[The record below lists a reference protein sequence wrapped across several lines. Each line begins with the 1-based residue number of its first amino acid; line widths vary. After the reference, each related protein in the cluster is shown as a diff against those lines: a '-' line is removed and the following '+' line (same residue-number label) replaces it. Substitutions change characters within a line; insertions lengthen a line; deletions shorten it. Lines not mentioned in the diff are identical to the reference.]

1 MAGDAYYSQCVL
13 RLHCDGANNAT
24 TFTDSSITP
33 KTGTANGNAKLSTTR
48 PKFGTAAGEFDGT
61 GDYVQFANSADFSF
75 GSGDFTISG
84 WFETDTIT
92 GAHAIIGYA
101 NGSAANSNYSFQII
115 INGSTLSASLF
126 FGSTAYSPTKSGVA
140 IGTKHHWALE
150 RYGNN
155 LTIYLDGVGGTPV
168 DVTGVT
174 ANNPSSSILQIGQVQ
189 GYYPWDGSIDELD
202 IVKGA
207 ARYQGDFTP
216 PAAALLDGIGQVSG
230 TVRDDTGALC
240 ARTVRIYRRDTGAL
254 IGSTTSDASL
264 GTYTINC
271 PTLDEVQRIVLDD
284 SGGTLYNDLVDRV
297 IPA

>member
-1 MAGDAYYSQCVL
+1 MAGDIYYGNCVL
-13 RLHCDGANNAT
+13 RLHCDGINNST
-24 TFTDSSITP
+24 TFTDESPVP
-33 KTGTANGNAKLSTTR
+33 KAGTVAGDAKISTTR
-48 PKFGTAAGEFDGT
+48 PKFGTGAGEFDGT
-61 GDYVQFANSADFSF
+61 GDYVQFANSNDFYF
-75 GSGDFTISG
+75 ANGDFTISG

-92 GAHAIIGYA
+92 GVHAIIGYA
-101 NGSAANSNYSFQII
+101 NGSAANSNYSFQIA
-115 INGSTLSASLF
+115 INGSTLSASLCS
-126 FGSTAYSPTKSGVA
+126 GSTAYSPTKSGVA

-174 ANNPSSSILQIGQVQ
+174 ANNPSSSVLQVGQVQ
-189 GYYPWDGSIDELD
+189 GYYPWDGAIDEID
-202 IVKGA
+202 IVKGV
-207 ARYQGDFTP
+207 ARYKGNFTP
-216 PAAALLDGIGQVSG
+216 PAAALLDGMGQVSG

-284 SGGTLYNDLVDRV
+284 SGGTLYNDIIDRV